1 MIYGAIDIGT
11 NAARLLIG
19 EISETEGHPFVKKI
33 SYIRVP
39 LRLGMDVFDFGKISD
54 HKIEEFKKS
63 MKAFRLIS
71 EVFNVEELRACATSA
86 MREASNGYEVRDLI
100 ERETGV
106 NIEIIKGE
114 EEAELI
120 FSTFLLLDHNPK
132 DPFIVIDVGGGSTE
146 ISIFFK
152 GEKTAARSFRLGTIR
167 MLKQKA
173 EKSEW
178 NDVEKWLDEHV
189 KKNTRYKIF
198 GTGGNINKI
207 HKFIGKKEKD
217 AVSYKELDEAYQKI
231 KKYDV
236 EERIA
241 RFNMKP
247 DRADVI
253 VPAFEIYLF
262 VLKRLKT
269 KELYVPKIGLADG
282 MIHNLHL
289 KSVEKSQLV
298 GN

>member
-19 EISETEGHPFVKKI
+19 EIAENEGHEYVKKI

-39 LRLGMDVFDFGKISD
+39 LRLGMDVFENGIISA

-63 MKAFRLIS
+63 MMAFKLIA
-71 EVFNVEELRACATSA
+71 EVFEVTQLRACATSA
-86 MREASNGYEVRDLI
+86 MREASNGSQVRDLI
-100 ERETGV
+100 QHETGV
-106 NIEIIKGE
+106 NIEIIKGQ

-120 FSTFLLLDHNPK
+120 FSTFLLLEHDLK

-146 ISIFFK
+146 ISIFSK
-152 GEKTAARSFRLGTIR
+152 GEKPVSRSFRLGTIR
-167 MLKQKA
+167 LLKGKA

-178 NDVEKWLDEHV
+178 NEMEHWIDDNL
-189 KKNTRYKIF
+189 KKNSRYKVF

-207 HKFIGKKEKD
+207 HKFVGKKEKD
-217 AVSYKELDEAYQKI
+217 ALTLKEIDDVHDKLE
-231 KKYDV
+231 KYDV

-241 RFNMKP
+241 KFNMKP

-253 VPAFEIYLF
+253 VPACEIYIF
-262 VLKRLKT
+262 AMKKLKA
-269 KELYVPKIGLADG
+269 KELFVPKIGLADG
-282 MIHNLHL
+282 MIHNLHQ
-289 KSVEKSQLV
+289 KNTVTV
-298 GN
+298 GH